1 MDTKTSKRFLTP
13 KKTTSGFQTNSP
25 IDLTSLQ
32 NSPIDLITPPS
43 KFARTDFPTPTTS
56 KQLFT
61 YNQNE
66 FPPLCAPLRK
76 CTPHFTSVL
85 STSEDSEGEALQ
97 EDDELPTYGDGAC
110 AVQALSINSAC
121 GVLAYEDANDVENVC
136 KLKLKK

>member
-66 FPPLCAPLRK
+66 FPPLRK
-76 CTPHFTSVL
+76 YTPHFTSVL
-85 STSEDSEGEALQ
+85 SEDEAFQ

-110 AVQALSINSAC
+110 AV
-121 GVLAYEDANDVENVC
+121 DAILLVVFLPLLD
-136 KLKLKK
+136 LQRPAG